1 MSPRKRWEAPRD
13 ELRGRPF
20 STSSAPTP
28 RTPRTMSTPGE
39 RPCMHAS
46 PSMTPEAP
54 PLRAVPL
61 ESPKPDRSAQAGLR
75 STTPLPP
82 RLRPPPCT
90 PSQSSPSRHLLST
103 LTRPLPSLPG
113 THGKSAAITVPS
125 VPTTWCSPWPPWTSA
140 SSHADHAVGGDRG
153 EAPLLLCAVALAS
166 LPDPRMRV
174 LSERKERIM
183 VRTSKRKEEQMVRED
198 EVQGQIANQDLVE
211 FDR

>member
-82 RLRPPPCT
+82 R
-90 PSQSSPSRHLLST
+90 
-103 LTRPLPSLPG
+103 